1 MNGFFALLFLLGG
14 AFIIIVFIIQQNQK
28 AESDALQ
35 RAFTLSDV
43 DNMDGIA
50 FEHYVANLL
59 RSEGYSKVE
68 VSKASGD
75 FGVDITASKS
85 SLRYAIQVKRYSGT
99 VSRRAVSDAV
109 AGKGHY
115 SCDSAMVITNS
126 YLSKQSKEF
135 AASVRC
141 EIVDRDILGE
151 WILRFQAS
159 GPQEQLITRPQETT
173 ISPHIKVASA
183 EPQFVTRI
191 QSSPP
196 YEQRIEEQKNLS
208 ISSDVI
214 HAIKAYAASQHPK
227 DFSTQSYVVQEQIEA
242 YSALKKIHPSNIP
255 KEVLGNVLRQAEQ
268 DFPHDYSTRLYVLK
282 EQIEAYLAVVKLTPK
297 NIPAATLEVIL
308 EEASRNYPYDFS
320 TRLYV
325 INEQIESYNS
335 LSRLQ

>member
-1 MNGFFALLFLLGG
+1 MSGFFALLLLIGG
-14 AFIIIVFIIQQNQK
+14 AIIIVVFIIQRNQK
-28 AESDALQ
+28 AKRDALQ

-43 DNMDGIA
+43 DNMDGLA

-75 FGVDITASKS
+75 FGVDITAFKS
-85 SLRYAIQVKRYSGT
+85 SLRYAIQVKRYTGT

-115 SCDSAMVITNS
+115 SCDLAMVITNS

-135 AASVRC
+135 ARSVRC

-159 GPQEQLITRPQETT
+159 GPQDQSITRSQKTT
-173 ISPHIKVASA
+173 ISPHIMVAPA

-191 QSSPP
+191 QSSPLS
-196 YEQRIEEQKNLS
+196 EQPIEQKNLS
-208 ISSDVI
+208 IPSDVI
-214 HAIKAYAASQHPK
+214 HSIKAYAASQHPK

-242 YSALKKIHPSNIP
+242 YSALNKIRPSNIP
-255 KEVLGNVLRQAEQ
+255 KEILDNVLRQAEQ

-308 EEASRNYPYDFS
+308 EDANRDYPYDFS

-335 LSRLQ
+335 LTRL